1 MADWRKDL
9 EKAYQKGANWAVK
22 DSNKT
27 FDKTI
32 SDTGRDAL
40 TRGLGRSSYTTQT
53 LANLQTDK
61 NEAGNRIKS
70 EFELEFL
77 KAKQQ
82 RELEEEQRELERQK
96 LEEEKRQFD
105 LQMAANA
112 AATGGGGG
120 YSGNRNPGTQT
131 PQTTQT
137 PQNSQYPNLRDFI
150 FSGDSQTINHTP
162 IYYGPGDPRNAPYM
176 NQKNAGTKR

>member
-9 EKAYQKGANWAVK
+9 EKAYQKGAKWAVK

-61 NEAGNRIKS
+61 NEAGNRIRS
-70 EFELEFL
+70 EFELEYL
-77 KAKQQ
+77 KELQQ
-82 RELEEEQRELERQK
+82 RELEEAKLAEQ
-96 LEEEKRQFD
+96 KRQFD
-105 LQMAANA
+105 LQMAMSGA
-112 AATGGGGG
+112 GGGGG
-120 YSGNRNPGTQT
+120 GGRGGRGGNNPSPDANPGDGT
-131 PQTTQT
+131 PQDYDSWLGDTTPLRGVAVDIAARHRAELERQA
-137 PQNSQYPNLRDFI
+137 NSFRMSRLR
-150 FSGDSQTINHTP
+150 
-162 IYYGPGDPRNAPYM
+162 
-176 NQKNAGTKR
+176 

>member
-40 TRGLGRSSYTTQT
+40 SRGLGRSSYTTQT

-61 NEAGNRIKS
+61 NEAGNRIRS
-70 EFELEFL
+70 EFELEYL
-77 KAKQQ
+77 KELQQ
-82 RELEEEQRELERQK
+82 RELEEEK
-96 LEEEKRQFD
+96 LAEQKRQFD
-105 LQMAANA
+105 LQMAASA
-112 AATGGGGG
+112 GGGGG
-120 YSGNRNPGTQT
+120 GSSRNPGNNNPGNNNPPPATGNENNSSFWEWLFGGLNSNQ
-131 PQTTQT
+131 
-137 PQNSQYPNLRDFI
+137 QNGNGRSV
-150 FSGDSQTINHTP
+150 
-162 IYYGPGDPRNAPYM
+162 YYRGNGGGSPRYNM
-176 NQKNAGTKR
+176 TR

>member
-1 MADWRKDL
+1 MADWKKELQD
-9 EKAYQKGANWAVK
+9 AYRSSAKWAVK

-105 LQMAANA
+105 LQMEMNA
-112 AATGGGGG
+112 AASAGGGGG
-120 YSGNRNPGTQT
+120 GRGGRGGNNPSPDANPGDET
-131 PQTTQT
+131 PQDYDSWLGDTTPLRGVAVDIAARHRAELERQA
-137 PQNSQYPNLRDFI
+137 NSFRMSRLR
-150 FSGDSQTINHTP
+150 
-162 IYYGPGDPRNAPYM
+162 
-176 NQKNAGTKR
+176 